1 MFRDTLRIVWFV
13 PGSVGWWI
21 YALFCSVV
29 LLMVYIIMQVAA
41 THVFNTMVTLL
52 LTMLLVVA
60 ILSSCICVEMF
71 WIHFLITVCWVF
83 AYLVSWLLLLIS
95 PLQSLLCTNGR
106 RARILV
112 TMLSP
117 GWPGV
122 STLTPNPLLMC
133 WRLSYSSTEMMLI
146 SLHLRLK
153 NIF

>member
-13 PGSVGWWI
+13 PGVVGWWI

-71 WIHFLITVCWVF
+71 WIHFLITVC
-83 AYLVSWLLLLIS
+83 
-95 PLQSLLCTNGR
+95 
-106 RARILV
+106 
-112 TMLSP
+112 
-117 GWPGV
+117 
-122 STLTPNPLLMC
+122 
-133 WRLSYSSTEMMLI
+133 
-146 SLHLRLK
+146 
-153 NIF
+153 